1 MHYTESNF
9 KVKLLAGGAAGFE
22 FPPRKAST
30 GLVVFL
36 VGREDK
42 HNTTIKENPRN
53 KVSNCQRPKSEI

>member
-1 MHYTESNF
+1 MSMHYTESNF

-36 VGREDK
+36 VGRV
-42 HNTTIKENPRN
+42 RR
-53 KVSNCQRPKSEI
+53 VG